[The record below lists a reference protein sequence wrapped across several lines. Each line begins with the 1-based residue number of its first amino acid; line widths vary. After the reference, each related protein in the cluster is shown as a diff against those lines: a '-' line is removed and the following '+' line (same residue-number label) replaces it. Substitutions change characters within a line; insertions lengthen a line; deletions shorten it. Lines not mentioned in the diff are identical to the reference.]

1 MVEQS
6 NRNSGL
12 LDAIIRGIRKLKLSG
27 REEAA
32 FCQWRQGFD
41 RQMEYT
47 YRGPLLLRLQSVLL
61 QAVSLGSML
70 LIYLWAAR
78 MEMSAANYMGF
89 IAAYGAAAGLG
100 TVMAGM
106 PLALSNV
113 AAGLRMLAPVLQ
125 ASPEEEERL
134 PEIARLRGEI
144 CMEKVTFSYAE
155 GMVDVLSNFSLHIRP
170 GEFVAIVGP
179 TGCGKSTVI
188 RLLLGLETPRE
199 GRICYDGVDL
209 QTVSKSS
216 VRRQLGVV
224 MQDGRLLLGSLR
236 DNIAVCTSDVDDA
249 RIWRAAEA
257 AGIAGD
263 IQNMT
268 MGLNTFINPQQAALS
283 GGQRQRILIARAV
296 LNDPAVLI
304 LDEATSAL
312 DNATQAQV
320 MEALMAYGSTRIVVA
335 HRLSTI
341 RGADRIL
348 VMDQGRIVE
357 EGRFDALL
365 TKNGLFAQ
373 LVQNQRLDDSRAA
386 R

>member
-1 MVEQS
+1 M
-6 NRNSGL
+6 
-12 LDAIIRGIRKLKLSG
+12 
-27 REEAA
+27 
-32 FCQWRQGFD
+32 
-41 RQMEYT
+41 
-47 YRGPLLLRLQSVLL
+47 
-61 QAVSLGSML
+61 
-70 LIYLWAAR
+70 
-78 MEMSAANYMGF
+78 
-89 IAAYGAAAGLG
+89 
-100 TVMAGM
+100 
-106 PLALSNV
+106 
-113 AAGLRMLAPVLQ
+113 
-125 ASPEEEERL
+125 
-134 PEIARLRGEI
+134 
-144 CMEKVTFSYAE
+144 
-155 GMVDVLSNFSLHIRP
+155 
-170 GEFVAIVGP
+170 
-179 TGCGKSTVI
+179 
-188 RLLLGLETPRE
+188 ETPRE

-224 MQDGRLLLGSLR
+224 MQDGKLLLGSLR